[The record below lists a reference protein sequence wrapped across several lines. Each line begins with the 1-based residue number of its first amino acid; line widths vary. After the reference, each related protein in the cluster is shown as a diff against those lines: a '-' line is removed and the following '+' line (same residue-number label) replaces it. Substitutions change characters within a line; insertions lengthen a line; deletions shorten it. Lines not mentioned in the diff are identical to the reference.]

1 MMRSLFSGV
10 SGLQNH
16 QTRMDVVGN
25 NISNINTTGFKK
37 GRVNF
42 QDMLYQQLA
51 GAARPTEDVGG
62 VNPKEVGLGMSI
74 ASIDT
79 IHTQGSLQS
88 TGVGTDLAITGN
100 GFFILKEGANA
111 YYTRA
116 GAFSADE
123 QGNLVNP
130 SNGWF
135 VQGWMAQEVGGTMVL
150 DVSRDTE
157 NIMIPTGGKDPAR
170 ATTTVNF
177 GCNLDK
183 RMPYIP
189 AEGANE
195 LDVANGTWTTSI
207 KIYDSFGEEHTL
219 RAQMTRILDTPNDWN
234 VLLAVDPEA
243 DEEPGANALAVAAG
257 LGEGGTAAG
266 GATNFTVTFNND
278 GTLLS
283 VTDAAGNAIGGPD
296 AAGNLLMPVAF
307 NVITAAAGEDGAP
320 VRQEFEMNLGTI
332 GGFTN
337 SMTQF
342 AEKSSTKA
350 FTQDGYTMGYLENFK
365 IDQSG
370 TITGVYTNGTNR
382 TLGQIALASFS
393 NQGGLE
399 KAGETAF
406 VVSSNS
412 GTANIGPSGIAGK
425 GKIIAG
431 TLEMSNV
438 DMAAEFVD
446 MIVTQRGFQ
455 ANSRTIQTADQ
466 LLQELLQLKR

>member
-62 VNPKEVGLGMSI
+62 VNPKEVGLGMSV

-100 GFFILKEGANA
+100 GFFILKEGTNS
-111 YYTRA
+111 YFTRA
-116 GAFSADE
+116 GAFSTDE

-135 VQGWMAQEVGGTMVL
+135 VQGWMAQEIGGTMVL

-157 NIMIPTGGKDPAR
+157 NLVIPTGGKDPAR
-170 ATTTVNF
+170 ATTMVNF
-177 GCNLDK
+177 ACNIDK
-183 RMPYIP
+183 RMPYIQ
-189 AEGANE
+189 EGANE
-195 LDVANGTWTTSI
+195 LEIAEGTWTTSI
-207 KIYDSFGEEHTL
+207 KTYDSFGEEHTL
-219 RAQMTRILDTPNDWN
+219 RAEITRVLDTPNTWN
-234 VLLAVDPEA
+234 VQLAVDPEGDA
-243 DEEPGANALAVAAG
+243 DAIAVAAG

-266 GATNFTVTFNND
+266 GPSNFTVTFDNN
-278 GTLLS
+278 GRLLS
-283 VTDAAGNAIGGPD
+283 AADAVGNEIGGAD
-296 AAGNLLMPVAF
+296 ATGNLLMPMAYTVL
-307 NVITAAAGEDGAP
+307 TAEPGEDGAP
-320 VRQEFEMNLGTI
+320 VRQEFSLNLGGI
-332 GGFTN
+332 GSFTN
-337 SMTQF
+337 SITQF

-350 FTQDGYTMGYLENFK
+350 VTQDGYTMGYLENFK
-365 IDQSG
+365 IDSSG
-370 TITGVYTNGTNR
+370 IITGVYTNGTNR
-382 TLGQIALASFS
+382 TLGQVALATFA

-406 VVSSNS
+406 VVSNNS

-455 ANSRTIQTADQ
+455 ANWRTIQTSDQ
-466 LLQELLQLKR
+466 MLQELLQLK